1 VGKQI
6 RIDKSVGWG
15 NNNVRFDGPWNE
27 GDYFIDRDD
36 EEHGWESNVDYIM
49 KADGLYTLDGRKA
62 EDWDNDHE
70 PKVKIGPSSIEINDN
85 GDKIKIDKNGVKVHD
100 GSNGDNY
107 RYNGNESINKIDS
120 MKQKLDEQQ
129 RVKDSLE
136 KVKHN
141 VEKQLEKIEDK
152 KENETEAVV
161 YPATIFIPFINFD

>member
-1 VGKQI
+1 
-6 RIDKSVGWG
+6 
-15 NNNVRFDGPWNE
+15 
-27 GDYFIDRDD
+27 
-36 EEHGWESNVDYIM
+36 M

-161 YPATIFIPFINFD
+161 YPASIFIPFINFD